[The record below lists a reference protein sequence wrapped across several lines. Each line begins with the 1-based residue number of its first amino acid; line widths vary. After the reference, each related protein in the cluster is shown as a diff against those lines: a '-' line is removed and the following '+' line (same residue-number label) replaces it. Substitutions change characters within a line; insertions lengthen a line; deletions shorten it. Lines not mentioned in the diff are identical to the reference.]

1 MTRCRL
7 ILALLF
13 LGGISHGA
21 GEGVYVEPAVD
32 ARAARFWS
40 FQPPVAPPIPQVDG
54 RPIDVFLLDKLR
66 RETEIANFAP
76 QSPPESLLRRLSFT
90 LIGLPPS
97 PEEQANFLADWA
109 RDPEAAW
116 QRQIDTLLGSPHY
129 GERWAQHWLD
139 VARFAE
145 TDGFEHDKVRSES
158 WRYRDWVVR
167 ALNDDLP
174 YDRFVAM
181 QIAGDLISPGDA
193 GAAVATGFLLSG
205 PDMPDLNLEAER
217 RHNVLNELTGTVAA
231 AFLGLT
237 MECAQCHDHKSDPI
251 SQADFYR
258 LRAVFEGFALPKKD
272 VSLPVSFPSKEGN
285 SRPVGNL
292 YIRGDFRRPG
302 IALDP
307 GVPRVLGQWDGGEQP
322 RISLARWLTRPEH
335 PLTARV
341 IVNRVWQHHF
351 GVGLAGT
358 TSDLGKLGDRPTH
371 LELLDWLATEFVRQ
385 GWSLKWLHREIVS
398 TRAWRQSS
406 RRSGDDPLWAHRL
419 SADPDNRLLSRQNR
433 QRLDGES
440 IRDAMLMVAGRLNP
454 KAGGPGVRPP
464 LPPEVAS
471 TLLKNQWPV
480 TADPAEHD
488 RRSLYLFTRRNLRY
502 PLFDV
507 FDRPDANQSCARRH
521 VSTTAPQALTM
532 LNDAFVN
539 ETAIAAASRIQPRDQ
554 ASIRLLYRLALSRE
568 ATPAELTATREFLRE
583 NPADQLCLAIFNLN
597 EFVYLD

>member
-1 MTRCRL
+1 MKPFRRS
-7 ILALLF
+7 IFFLLCAA
-13 LGGISHGA
+13 GISRGA
-21 GEGVYVEPAVD
+21 EESGYVEPPVD

-40 FQPPVAPPIPQVDG
+40 FQAPVAPPIPQIDG
-54 RPIDVFLLDKLR
+54 RPIDAFLLDKLK
-66 RETEIANFAP
+66 RETGITDFAP
-76 QSPPESLLRRLSFT
+76 PSAPESLLRRLSFT

-97 PEEQANFLADWA
+97 TTDQEKFLADWA

-116 QRQIDTLLGSPHY
+116 QRQIDALLGSPHY

-145 TDGFEHDKVRSES
+145 TDGFEHDKVRAES

-174 YDRFVAM
+174 YDQFVAL
-181 QIAGDLISPGDA
+181 QIAGDLIDPES
-193 GAAVATGFLLSG
+193 AVATGFLLSG

-217 RHNVLNELTGTVAA
+217 RHNVLNELTGIVGA

-237 MECAQCHDHKSDPI
+237 LECAQCHDHKTDPI

-272 VSLPVSFPSKEGN
+272 VSLPVSFPSSGEAPDLAGK
-285 SRPVGNL
+285 L
-292 YIRGDFRRPG
+292 YLRGDFRRPG
-302 IALDP
+302 MILSP
-307 GVPRVLGQWDGGEQP
+307 GVPRVLGQLPGEGDF
-322 RISLARWLTRPEH
+322 RLNLARWLTRPEH

-351 GVGLAGT
+351 GAGLTGT
-358 TSDLGKLGDRPTH
+358 ASDFGKLGDRPSH
-371 LELLDWLATEFVRQ
+371 PELLDWLATEFVRQ

-406 RRSGDDPLWAHRL
+406 RRTGDDPFWEKSL
-419 SADPDNRLLSRQNR
+419 SADPDNRFLSRQNR
-433 QRLDGES
+433 LRLDGES
-440 IRDAMLMVAGRLNP
+440 LRDAMLTVAGRLNP

-480 TADPAEHD
+480 TEDRAEHD
-488 RRSLYLFTRRNLRY
+488 RRSLYLFARRNLRY

-507 FDRPDANQSCARRH
+507 FDRPDANQTCARRH
-521 VSTTAPQALTM
+521 VSTTAPQALTL

-539 ETAIAAASRIQPRDQ
+539 ETAAATAASIPSPTESSIRQLFRQALGRDEKPSELAAA
-554 ASIRLLYRLALSRE
+554 
-568 ATPAELTATREFLRE
+568 REFLKDH
-583 NPADQLCLAIFNLN
+583 PVDQLCLALFNLN